1 MRTRKPPCPVEKV
14 WVDKHKYDEAE
25 RLHYER
31 EAMLAAAAP
40 EECQEVEAVNGVCN
54 DDSVE
59 SEFKGDLKRARNGKK
74 QRKRKRSPKPKNVTS
89 KLDSILTGLL
99 ADHVWFDKPLYDHA
113 ENVYRKKI
121 VDCQSQEAPEA
132 AVTAEQSPL
141 VARSKAVQD
150 VPKPRMLS
158 AALPCFHGSLSAC
171 HHVVQDVWVNKF
183 DFDKAEEVFVEKS
196 QFFVPPNVLTI
207 PSAWSNAGNIGLR
220 TPDEG
225 YATALPTP
233 ATPSLA
239 PETVADSAAS
249 FVTSLPDSVHQTVN
263 GKPQI
268 SSLQALMSEV
278 WLEKPLYD
286 DAEKSFYE
294 NMFDGHPSGKV
305 RQQQRGCP
313 EALNHHHEDRKNHS
327 VGKQTGVKQ
336 VEIATDSLLP
346 RDAEQP
352 PPTRFFL
359 HEDSETV
366 WLNKPTYD
374 SAESRYYAAETLK
387 MSRTGESTGMQ
398 EPAVVKPSQPAAYA
412 SSVPAPETKKMAVD
426 YFLHEK
432 IWFEKYKYDDAE
444 RRYYEQMNGPV
455 SSSSH
460 QQENGASTILRDI
473 ARARENIQK
482 SLAGQKTVR
491 SKEAPSARHKRQS
504 GRSTS
509 ASTTS
514 SGPAGDQNELLSRI
528 SHLEVENQ
536 NLRSVVADLQMA
548 IFKLESRLNALEK
561 SSTSHQ
567 PSPVPPT
574 QKVEPFSVPS
584 KKVELPSASPAKK
597 AEPAAAEEDDDD
609 DIDLFGSDD
618 EEEDQEAAKVR
629 EERLRQ
635 YAEKKAKKPG
645 LIAKSSILLDVKPWD
660 DETDMAKMEECV
672 RSIHMDGLVWGASKL
687 VPVGYGIKK
696 LQIQCVV
703 EDDKVGTD
711 ILEEEITKF
720 EDYVQSVD
728 IAAFNK
734 I

>member
-74 QRKRKRSPKPKNVTS
+74 QRKRKRSPKPKNAAF

-99 ADHVWFDKPLYDHA
+99 ADHVWFEKPFYDHA
-113 ENVYRKKI
+113 ENVYRQKL
-121 VDCQSQEAPEA
+121 VDCQIQEAPETA
-132 AVTAEQSPL
+132 LTAEQSPL
-141 VARSKAVQD
+141 VSRSKPVQD

-158 AALPCFHGSLSAC
+158 AALSCSHGSLSAC

-183 DFDKAEEVFVEKS
+183 DFDKAEEMFIEKS
-196 QFFVPPNVLTI
+196 QFFIPPNVLAI
-207 PSAWSNAGNIGLR
+207 PSVGSNAGNVGLR

-225 YATALPTP
+225 YVTALPTP

-239 PETVADSAAS
+239 PDIIADSASS
-249 FVTSLPDSVHQTVN
+249 FVPGLPGSVHQTVN

-268 SSLQALMSEV
+268 STLQALMSEV

-286 DAEKSFYE
+286 GAEKSFYE
-294 NMFDGHPSGKV
+294 NMFDGHPSAKG

-313 EALNHHHEDRKNHS
+313 EALKNPPEAGKDHN
-327 VGKQTGVKQ
+327 VGKQMGIKH
-336 VEIATDSLLP
+336 VEIATNSPLP
-346 RDAEQP
+346 SDAEQP

-366 WLNKPTYD
+366 WLNKLTYD
-374 SAESRYYAAETLK
+374 SAESRYYAAEALK
-387 MSRTGESTGMQ
+387 MSRAGESTKMQ
-398 EPAVVKPSQPAAYA
+398 ESTVVKPAQPAAYA
-412 SSVPAPETKKMAVD
+412 SSVPAPEMKSMAVD
-426 YFLHEK
+426 YFMHEK

-455 SSSSH
+455 GSSSR
-460 QQENGASTILRDI
+460 QQ
-473 ARARENIQK
+473 
-482 SLAGQKTVR
+482 
-491 SKEAPSARHKRQS
+491 
-504 GRSTS
+504 S

-597 AEPAAAEEDDDD
+597 VEPAAAEEDDDDD

-672 RSIHMDGLVWGASKL
+672 RSVHMDGLVWGASKL

>member
-74 QRKRKRSPKPKNVTS
+74 QRKRKRSPKPKNAAF

-99 ADHVWFDKPLYDHA
+99 ADHVWFEKPFYDHA
-113 ENVYRKKI
+113 ENVYRQKL
-121 VDCQSQEAPEA
+121 VDCQIQEAPETA
-132 AVTAEQSPL
+132 LTAEQSPL
-141 VARSKAVQD
+141 VSRSKPVQD

-158 AALPCFHGSLSAC
+158 AALSCSHGSLSAC

-183 DFDKAEEVFVEKS
+183 DFDKAEEMFIEKS
-196 QFFVPPNVLTI
+196 QFFIPPNVLAI
-207 PSAWSNAGNIGLR
+207 PSVGSNAGNVGLR

-225 YATALPTP
+225 YVTALPTP

-239 PETVADSAAS
+239 PDIIADSASS
-249 FVTSLPDSVHQTVN
+249 FVPGLPGSVHQTVN

-268 SSLQALMSEV
+268 STLQALMSEV

-286 DAEKSFYE
+286 GAEKSFYE
-294 NMFDGHPSGKV
+294 NMFDGHPSAKG

-313 EALNHHHEDRKNHS
+313 EALKNPHEAGKDHN
-327 VGKQTGVKQ
+327 VGKQTGIKH
-336 VEIATDSLLP
+336 VEIATNSPLP
-346 RDAEQP
+346 SDAEQP

-366 WLNKPTYD
+366 WLNKLTYD
-374 SAESRYYAAETLK
+374 SAESRYYAAEALK
-387 MSRTGESTGMQ
+387 MSRAGESTKMQ
-398 EPAVVKPSQPAAYA
+398 ESAVVKPAQPAAYA
-412 SSVPAPETKKMAVD
+412 SSVPAPEMKSMAVD
-426 YFLHEK
+426 YFMHEK

-455 SSSSH
+455 GSSSR
-460 QQENGASTILRDI
+460 QQ
-473 ARARENIQK
+473 
-482 SLAGQKTVR
+482 
-491 SKEAPSARHKRQS
+491 
-504 GRSTS
+504 S

-597 AEPAAAEEDDDD
+597 VEPAAAEEDDDD

-660 DETDMAKMEECV
+660 DETDMVKMEECV
-672 RSIHMDGLVWGASKL
+672 RSVHMDGLVWGASKL

>member
-1 MRTRKPPCPVEKV
+1 
-14 WVDKHKYDEAE
+14 
-25 RLHYER
+25 
-31 EAMLAAAAP
+31 
-40 EECQEVEAVNGVCN
+40 
-54 DDSVE
+54 
-59 SEFKGDLKRARNGKK
+59 
-74 QRKRKRSPKPKNVTS
+74 
-89 KLDSILTGLL
+89 
-99 ADHVWFDKPLYDHA
+99 
-113 ENVYRKKI
+113 
-121 VDCQSQEAPEA
+121 
-132 AVTAEQSPL
+132 
-141 VARSKAVQD
+141 
-150 VPKPRMLS
+150 
-158 AALPCFHGSLSAC
+158 
-171 HHVVQDVWVNKF
+171 
-183 DFDKAEEVFVEKS
+183 
-196 QFFVPPNVLTI
+196 
-207 PSAWSNAGNIGLR
+207 
-220 TPDEG
+220 
-225 YATALPTP
+225 
-233 ATPSLA
+233 
-239 PETVADSAAS
+239 
-249 FVTSLPDSVHQTVN
+249 
-263 GKPQI
+263 
-268 SSLQALMSEV
+268 
-278 WLEKPLYD
+278 
-286 DAEKSFYE
+286 
-294 NMFDGHPSGKV
+294 
-305 RQQQRGCP
+305 
-313 EALNHHHEDRKNHS
+313 
-327 VGKQTGVKQ
+327 
-336 VEIATDSLLP
+336 
-346 RDAEQP
+346 
-352 PPTRFFL
+352 
-359 HEDSETV
+359 
-366 WLNKPTYD
+366 
-374 SAESRYYAAETLK
+374 
-387 MSRTGESTGMQ
+387 
-398 EPAVVKPSQPAAYA
+398 
-412 SSVPAPETKKMAVD
+412 MAVE
-426 YFLHEK
+426 FLAHER
-432 IWFEKYKYDDAE
+432 IWFEKFKYDEAE

-455 SSSSH
+455 GSSSQQ

-482 SLAGQKTVR
+482 SLAG
-491 SKEAPSARHKRQS
+491 
-504 GRSTS
+504 S

-514 SGPAGDQNELLSRI
+514 SGPGDQNELLSRI

-561 SSTSHQ
+561 STSHQ

-672 RSIHMDGLVWGASKL
+672 RSIQMDGLVWGASKL

-703 EDDKVGTD
+703 EDEKVGTD

>member
-1 MRTRKPPCPVEKV
+1 MRTRKPPCPIEKV

-31 EAMLAAAAP
+31 EAMLATVAP
-40 EECQEVEAVNGVCN
+40 EECLELEAVNGVCN
-54 DDSVE
+54 DDSAE
-59 SEFKGDLKRARNGKK
+59 GEFKGDLKKGKNGKK
-74 QRKRKRSPKPKNVTS
+74 QRKRKRSPKPKNMVS
-89 KLDSILTGLL
+89 KVDSVLSGLL
-99 ADHVWFDKPLYDHA
+99 ADSVWFDKPLYDHA
-113 ENVYRKKI
+113 ESLYRQKL
-121 VDCQSQEAPEA
+121 VDCQYQEAAETELPES
-132 AVTAEQSPL
+132 E
-141 VARSKAVQD
+141 AVQD
-150 VPKPRMLS
+150 VPKPWMLP
-158 AALPCFHGSLSAC
+158 AALSCSHGNLSAC
-171 HHVVQDVWVNKF
+171 HHVVQGVWVNKF
-183 DFDKAEEVFVEKS
+183 DFDKAEKAFLERS
-196 QFFVPPNVLTI
+196 QFFVPPNILAI
-207 PSAWSNAGNIGLR
+207 PSVCSDSGNIGLG

-225 YATALPTP
+225 YVTALPTP

-239 PETVADSAAS
+239 PDVVNSTPFVSSSPPSAE
-249 FVTSLPDSVHQTVN
+249 PTVN
-263 GKPQI
+263 GKPQA
-268 SSLQALMSEV
+268 SSLQALVSEV

-286 DAEKSFYE
+286 GAEKSFYE
-294 NMFDGHPSGKV
+294 NMFDSHPPDSP
-305 RQQQRGCP
+305 Q
-313 EALNHHHEDRKNHS
+313 ASEDHQEVGESPS
-327 VGKQTGVKQ
+327 VEKQEGAEH
-336 VEIATDSLLP
+336 VELSSSSQ
-346 RDAEQP
+346 QP
-352 PPTRFFL
+352 PPTSFFL
-359 HEDSETV
+359 HEDSERV
-366 WLNKPTYD
+366 WLNKMTYD
-374 SAESRYYAAETLK
+374 SAESRYYEAEALK
-387 MSRTGESTGMQ
+387 MSRAKESTGMPQ
-398 EPAVVKPSQPAAYA
+398 PTVVKSQPDAEAP
-412 SSVPAPETKKMAVD
+412 SIPAPEKKKMAVD
-426 YFLHEK
+426 FLSNEN
-432 IWFEKYKYDDAE
+432 IWFEKFKYDDAE
-444 RRYYEQMNGPV
+444 RRFYEQQVNGPAG
-455 SSSSH
+455 SSSH

-482 SLAGQKTVR
+482 SLAG
-491 SKEAPSARHKRQS
+491 
-504 GRSTS
+504 S
-509 ASTTS
+509 ASTSS
-514 SGPAGDQNELLSRI
+514 SGPGDQNELLSRI

-536 NLRSVVADLQMA
+536 NLHSVVADLQKA

-561 SSTSHQ
+561 STSHQ

-574 QKVEPFSVPS
+574 QKVEPFGVPS

-609 DIDLFGSDD
+609 DDINLFGSDD

-672 RSIHMDGLVWGASKL
+672 RSVQMDGLVWGASKL

>member
-74 QRKRKRSPKPKNVTS
+74 QRKRKRSPKPKNAAF

-99 ADHVWFDKPLYDHA
+99 ADHVWFEKPFYDHA
-113 ENVYRKKI
+113 ENVYRQKL
-121 VDCQSQEAPEA
+121 VDCQIQEAPETA
-132 AVTAEQSPL
+132 LTAEQSPL
-141 VARSKAVQD
+141 VSRSKPVQD

-158 AALPCFHGSLSAC
+158 AALSCSHGSLSAC

-183 DFDKAEEVFVEKS
+183 DFDKAEEMFIEKS
-196 QFFVPPNVLTI
+196 QFFIPPNVLAI
-207 PSAWSNAGNIGLR
+207 PSVGSNAGNVGLR

-225 YATALPTP
+225 YVTALPTP

-239 PETVADSAAS
+239 PDIIADSASS
-249 FVTSLPDSVHQTVN
+249 FVPGLPGSVHQTVN

-268 SSLQALMSEV
+268 STLQALMSEV

-286 DAEKSFYE
+286 GAEKSFYE
-294 NMFDGHPSGKV
+294 NMFDGHPSAKG

-313 EALNHHHEDRKNHS
+313 EALKNPHEAGKDHN
-327 VGKQTGVKQ
+327 VGKQTGIKH
-336 VEIATDSLLP
+336 VEIATNSPLP
-346 RDAEQP
+346 SDAEQP

-366 WLNKPTYD
+366 WLNKLTYD
-374 SAESRYYAAETLK
+374 SAESRYYAAEALK
-387 MSRTGESTGMQ
+387 MSRAGESTKMQ
-398 EPAVVKPSQPAAYA
+398 ESAVVKPAQPAAYA
-412 SSVPAPETKKMAVD
+412 SSVPAPEMKSMAVD
-426 YFLHEK
+426 YFMHEK

-455 SSSSH
+455 GSSSR

-482 SLAGQKTVR
+482 SLAG
-491 SKEAPSARHKRQS
+491 
-504 GRSTS
+504 S

-597 AEPAAAEEDDDD
+597 VEPAAAEEDDDD

-660 DETDMAKMEECV
+660 DETDMVKMEECV
-672 RSIHMDGLVWGASKL
+672 RSVHMDGLVWGASKL